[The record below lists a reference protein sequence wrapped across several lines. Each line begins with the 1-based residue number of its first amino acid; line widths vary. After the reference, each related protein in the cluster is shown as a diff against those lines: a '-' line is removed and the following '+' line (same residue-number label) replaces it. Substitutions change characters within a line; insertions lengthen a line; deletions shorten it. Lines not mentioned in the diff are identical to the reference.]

1 MAEYEEGG
9 VDPTHLGH
17 AVDQG
22 LQVVDA
28 VVNLLTIPVSCD
40 YLHVGIVRVEICLI
54 GYVTRPITDRRLHLL
69 YLCSLL
75 LQIRV

>member
-9 VDPTHLGH
+9 VDPAHLGH

-28 VVNLLTIPVSCD
+28 VVDLLTIPVSFD
-40 YLHVGIVRVEICLI
+40 QLPVGIV
-54 GYVTRPITDRRLHLL
+54 LL
-69 YLCSLL
+69 EPVYDDHD
-75 LQIRV
+75 VNETTE

>member
-28 VVNLLTIPVSCD
+28 VVNLLTIAVSCD
-40 YLHVGIVRVEICLI
+40 HLHVGIGRVL
-54 GYVTRPITDRRLHLL
+54 GWDLL
-69 YLCSLL
+69 
-75 LQIRV
+75 VA